1 MIRKTPLFIII
12 LTLVTLITSG
22 SVPRSS
28 ASNDLRTAIP
38 SGEPQYPSRE
48 NERSKKVEKQAR
60 KQAKQARRQAKKET
74 PSGSQ
79 SAPADVEE
87 LSTGSHMP
95 SLRFADA
102 RLTTG
107 VRLRYA
113 EGGDPAGRPIILLHG
128 YTDSWF
134 SFTRALPYFDPSW
147 RVYILDQRGHGDSE
161 RPAGGYTFP
170 DFAADVIAF
179 MDAKGIQRATLVGHS
194 MGSLVA
200 QGVAIAAPERV
211 ERLVL
216 IGSATTVRNE
226 AVVQFRQAVEKLSDP
241 VPEEFARDFQVSCVH
256 QPAPN
261 EFMDR
266 VVAQSRKA
274 PARVW
279 KAVIAGM
286 LAGDYKAQLGLIRTP
301 TLIVWGDRDAFFSR
315 AEQDSLAAALPNAV
329 LKVYPETGHCPN
341 WERPEQFAQDL
352 KDFIN
357 RADATDAPASGH
369 HHHTDTVAKPASAM
383 TGLGERHHPVS
394 TRNAEAQR
402 FFNQGLALVYAFNH
416 EEAARS
422 FRRAAELDPQL
433 AMAYWGV
440 ALAVGPNYNE
450 AAVDAERVKA
460 AYEAIQ
466 KAQSLAAGATERER
480 AYIAA
485 LSQRFSSKPQPDYKS
500 LALAYRDAMRELH
513 RRYPDDLDAA
523 TLFADSMMNV
533 RPWQLWTKDGKPA
546 EGTEEIVAVLEEA
559 LRREPNHAGA
569 NHLYI
574 HAVEASIHPERALPS
589 AARLEKLAPQ
599 AGHLVHMPAHVYI
612 RTGDY
617 AAAAK
622 SNVEAAE
629 ADRAYI
635 KATGAQGAYP
645 MMYYSHNL
653 HFLVETYNRMGQ
665 LSEARKS
672 AKQLEENVRPHVKD
686 MPMIEMFMP
695 APIYVNLRFGQLD
708 EILRTPEPD
717 RALAATH
724 AIWRFARGVAF
735 AATGKL
741 AEAEKERAALA
752 PEVRQISGD
761 APFGLNSASG
771 VLRVAESALDARIA
785 WAKGERARSI
795 ESWRAAVAA
804 WDALNYNEPPD
815 WYYPVRE
822 SLGAALLLN
831 GDAAAAEKVFRED
844 LKENPRNARSLFG
857 LMESLKA
864 QSKRDAAAFVEAEFK
879 AAWKNAEVQLKL
891 ESF

>member
-1 MIRKTPLFIII
+1 MIRKTPLLIII
-12 LTLVTLITSG
+12 ISLVTLIRSG
-22 SVPRSS
+22 SAPISA
-28 ASNDLRTAIP
+28 ASNEILTTIP
-38 SGEPQYPSRE
+38 AGEPQYSSRE
-48 NERSKKVEKQAR
+48 DERSKKAEKQAR
-60 KQAKQARRQAKKET
+60 KQAKKARKQTKNEAA
-74 PSGSQ
+74 SGPQ
-79 SAPADVEE
+79 LAPANVEE
-87 LSTGSHMP
+87 ISTGSLTP

-113 EGGDPAGRPIILLHG
+113 EGGDPEGRPVILLHG
-128 YTDSWF
+128 YTDSGFTF
-134 SFTRALPYFDPSW
+134 SRALPHFDPGW
-147 RVYILDQRGHGDSE
+147 RVYIPDQRGHGDSE
-161 RPAGGYTFP
+161 RPVGGYAFQ
-170 DFAADVIAF
+170 DFVGDVIAF
-179 MDAKGIQRATLVGHS
+179 MDAKGIKRATVVGHS
-194 MGSLVA
+194 MGSIIA
-200 QGVAIAAPERV
+200 QGVALAAPERV

-216 IGSATTVRNE
+216 VGSATTVRNE
-226 AVVQFRQAVEKLSDP
+226 AVEEFRQAVEKLSDP
-241 VPEEFARDFQVSCVH
+241 VPQEFAREFQVSCVH
-256 QPAPN
+256 QSVPD

-266 VVAQSRKA
+266 IVAQSMKL

-286 LAGDYKAQLGLIRTP
+286 LSGDYKSRLGDIRTP
-301 TLIVWGDRDAFFSR
+301 TLIVWGDRDAFFLR
-315 AEQDSLAAALPNAV
+315 DEQDSLAAALPNAV

-357 RADATDAPASGH
+357 SAETSAAPASGH
-369 HHHTDTVAKPASAM
+369 HHHAETAAKPAVLM
-383 TGLGERHHPVS
+383 NGLGARRRPVS

-402 FFNQGLALVYAFNH
+402 FFDQGLALVYAFNH

-450 AAVDAERVKA
+450 ATVDAERVKA
-460 AYEAIQ
+460 SYEAVQ

-480 AYIAA
+480 VYIAA
-485 LSQRFSSKPQPDYKS
+485 LAKRFSSDSQPDYKK

-546 EGTEEIVAVLEEA
+546 EGTEEIVATLEEV
-559 LRREPNHAGA
+559 LRRDPNHAGA

-574 HAVEASIHPERALPS
+574 HAVEASTHPERALPS
-589 AARLEKLAPQ
+589 AARLEGLAPQ
-599 AGHLVHMPAHVYI
+599 AGHLVHMPSHVYI

-622 SNVEAAE
+622 SNEVAAE

-635 KATGAQGAYP
+635 KATDAQGAYP

-665 LSEARKS
+665 LSEARAA
-672 AKQLEENVRPHVKD
+672 AKQLEENVRPHVKA

-741 AEAEKERAALA
+741 AEAQKERAALA
-752 PEVRQISGD
+752 SDAGQITGD

-771 VLRVAESALDARIA
+771 VLRVAEHTLDARIA
-785 WAKGERARSI
+785 WAKGDRARSI
-795 ESWRAAVAA
+795 ESWRAAVTA

-831 GDAAAAEKVFRED
+831 GDAAGAEKVFRED

-857 LMESLKA
+857 LIESLKA
-864 QSKRDAAAFVEAEFK
+864 QGKREAAAFVEAEFK
-879 AAWKNAEVQLKL
+879 AAWKNAEVQLKV

>member
-1 MIRKTPLFIII
+1 MIRKTSLFNTVV
-12 LTLVTLITSG
+12 LLVMLVALGTA
-22 SVPRSS
+22 PRGAESS
-28 ASNDLRTAIP
+28 D
-38 SGEPQYPSRE
+38 
-48 NERSKKVEKQAR
+48 
-60 KQAKQARRQAKKET
+60 
-74 PSGSQ
+74 
-79 SAPADVEE
+79 
-87 LSTGSHMP
+87 
-95 SLRFADA
+95 LRFADA

-113 EGGDPAGRPIILLHG
+113 EWGDPAGHPLILLHG

-134 SFTRALPYFDPSW
+134 SFSRALPHFDPSW
-147 RVYILDQRGHGDSE
+147 RVYILDQRGHGNSE
-161 RPAGGYTFP
+161 RPAGGYAFS

-179 MDAKGIQRATLVGHS
+179 MDAKKIERATLVGHS
-194 MGSLVA
+194 MGSFIA
-200 QGVAIAAPERV
+200 QGVALAAPERV

-216 IGSATTVRNE
+216 VGSATTVRND
-226 AVVQFRQAVEKLSDP
+226 AVTEFRRAVEKLDDP
-241 VPEEFARDFQVSCVH
+241 VPDEFAREFQVSAVH
-256 QPAPN
+256 HIAPN

-266 VVAQSRKA
+266 VVEESMKV
-274 PARVW
+274 PSRVW
-279 KAVIAGM
+279 KAVMAGM
-286 LAGDYKAQLGLIRTP
+286 LAGDYKSRLGQIQAP

-352 KDFIN
+352 KDFIS
-357 RADATDAPASGH
+357 RAETSVAPASGH
-369 HHHTDTVAKPASAM
+369 HHHAGAMEKPATVM

-402 FFNQGLALVYAFNH
+402 FFNQGLALIYAFNH

-422 FRRAAELDPQL
+422 FRRAAELDPRL

-450 AAVDAERVKA
+450 PSVDEKRVKE
-460 AYEAIQ
+460 AYEAIR
-466 KAQSLAAGATERER
+466 KAQSLAAAATERER

-485 LSQRFSSKPQPDYKS
+485 LAKRFSPDPQPDYKK

-533 RPWQLWTKDGKPA
+533 RPWQLWTKDGKPV
-546 EGTEEIVAVLEEA
+546 EGTEEIVATLEEV
-559 LRREPNHAGA
+559 LRRDPNHAGA

-574 HAVEASIHPERALPS
+574 HAVEASKNPERALPS
-589 AARLEKLAPQ
+589 AARLGKLAPK

-617 AAAAK
+617 AAAAE
-622 SNVEAAE
+622 SNVDAAE
-629 ADRAYI
+629 VDRDYI
-635 KATGAQGAYP
+635 KATGAQGVYP
-645 MMYYSHNL
+645 MMYYSHNI
-653 HFLVETYNRMGQ
+653 HFLVETYNRTGQ
-665 LSEARKS
+665 ISEARAA
-672 AKQLEENVRPHVKD
+672 AKRLEENVAPHVKA
-686 MPMIEMFMP
+686 MPMTEMFMP
-695 APIYVNLRFGQLD
+695 APLYVRLRFGLWD
-708 EILRTPEPD
+708 EILQTPEPD
-717 RALAATH
+717 RALAVAH

-741 AEAEKERAALA
+741 AEAQKEREALA
-752 PEVRQISGD
+752 AEIKQVGD
-761 APFGLNSASG
+761 GATFGLNSASG
-771 VLRVAESALDARIA
+771 VLRIAENALDARIA

-864 QSKRDAAAFVEAEFK
+864 QGKRDAAAFVEAEFK
-879 AAWKNAEVQLKL
+879 AAWKNAEVQLKV
-891 ESF
+891 ENF

>member
-1 MIRKTPLFIII
+1 
-12 LTLVTLITSG
+12 
-22 SVPRSS
+22 
-28 ASNDLRTAIP
+28 
-38 SGEPQYPSRE
+38 
-48 NERSKKVEKQAR
+48 
-60 KQAKQARRQAKKET
+60 
-74 PSGSQ
+74 
-79 SAPADVEE
+79 
-87 LSTGSHMP
+87 
-95 SLRFADA
+95 
-102 RLTTG
+102 
-107 VRLRYA
+107 
-113 EGGDPAGRPIILLHG
+113 LLHG

-161 RPAGGYTFP
+161 RPAGGYTFS

-194 MGSLVA
+194 MGSVVA

-241 VPEEFARDFQVSCVH
+241 VPEEFAREFQVSCVH
-256 QPAPN
+256 QPVPD

-266 VVAQSRKA
+266 VIAQSRKA

-279 KAVIAGM
+279 KAVMAGM
-286 LAGDYKAQLGLIRTP
+286 LAGDYKARLGDIRTP

-357 RADATDAPASGH
+357 RADATDAPAPGH
-369 HHHTDTVAKPASAM
+369 QHHAAGAAKPATAM

-402 FFNQGLALVYAFNH
+402 FFNQGLALIYAFNH
-416 EEAARS
+416 VEAARS

-466 KAQSLAAGATERER
+466 KAQLLAAGATERER

-635 KATGAQGAYP
+635 KATGAQGVYP

-717 RALAATH
+717 PALAATH

-741 AEAEKERAALA
+741 AEAQKERAALA
-752 PEVRQISGD
+752 PEAKQISGD

-864 QSKRDAAAFVEAEFK
+864 QGKRDAAAFVEAEFK